1 MKLSEKDKKMLNG
14 EYGEAK
20 KIAMEKILKYA
31 KIVGAEELCD
41 VTKSTAACD
50 CMDEFLL
57 EGNTLDAVLS
67 KSYLGKE
74 MELDTLVDDNCLFQ
88 DDVCCIDGEDY
99 ENCNQTKEFFEENMR
114 FLNRAC
120 QLGTIRASTC
130 APYLTGWIPL
140 MGEVFLTTES
150 SNVLFCNSIW
160 GARGNGGGQGTTFW
174 STLTGRTPKF
184 GLHLDEN
191 RIGTH
196 VFHIDCRTDTRE
208 DWDLLGYVM
217 GGFLEADSV
226 PVLADGFKRPDLN
239 KVKSFFTSLA
249 TTSSAELCLIVGIS
263 PEARELEDAL
273 KGKRP
278 QAEITITQEMIEEA
292 RLTLGCQTSGPINFV
307 QIGCPHCSVEEL
319 QHYADYL
326 KGKKVA
332 QGMRFFI
339 YTTMAT
345 LKMAEDSGI
354 AQTIRKT
361 GAHLMTCGCVD
372 VTTNLTDGSIAVGLS
387 STKLTHYQKSERSV
401 PIYYGTD
408 KQCMDAAIRGYWEV
422 NDGK

>member
-150 SNVLFCNSIW
+150 SNYSVTRF
-160 GARGNGGGQGTTFW
+160 GA
-174 STLTGRTPKF
+174 
-184 GLHLDEN
+184 
-191 RIGTH
+191 
-196 VFHIDCRTDTRE
+196 
-208 DWDLLGYVM
+208 
-217 GGFLEADSV
+217 
-226 PVLADGFKRPDLN
+226 
-239 KVKSFFTSLA
+239 
-249 TTSSAELCLIVGIS
+249 
-263 PEARELEDAL
+263 PEE
-273 KGKRP
+273 
-278 QAEITITQEMIEEA
+278 
-292 RLTLGCQTSGPINFV
+292 
-307 QIGCPHCSVEEL
+307 
-319 QHYADYL
+319 
-326 KGKKVA
+326 
-332 QGMRFFI
+332 
-339 YTTMAT
+339 
-345 LKMAEDSGI
+345 MAEDREPPFGQPSQAERLNLVCISMRTESAHMYFTLIAGQIQERIGI
-354 AQTIRKT
+354 
-361 GAHLMTCGCVD
+361 
-372 VTTNLTDGSIAVGLS
+372 
-387 STKLTHYQKSERSV
+387 
-401 PIYYGTD
+401 
-408 KQCMDAAIRGYWEV
+408 YWV
-422 NDGK
+422 M